1 MANVKTIWI
10 HTSGTPVTTGN
21 YDIRVSPY
29 LVAGIAGTHG
39 GGGNWQFAGFDDS
52 ASYKLYNTTAGTEV
66 TDITGGGTNTLAFYD
81 VDLSLYLNKTTTST
95 QTVASRID
103 FTHASGLRTN
113 VISEYSAG
121 NGVVIDSLQ
130 VLDGR
135 IEGSSPIKANSIIE
149 YTGASGVTV
158 DGVLLKDDIYIGHTG
173 RALLAEANVLIVDAN
188 RSTDITG
195 YVYNTIQEAI
205 DYAQSQTP
213 STTSRWTIYIVP
225 HKNTASY
232 AGYAEALTLYKY
244 IDLIG
249 LGGFAMLKAYI
260 VFSGTWTGGTFA
272 RLKNIVMRPAVDTG
286 LTLRGLECDNCH
298 FGIEEDSSTPTLS
311 LENSQFTNCGFWK
324 FGTVTNAIATTAS
337 NYIMNCQ
344 GNSAVTWDASDL
356 VWGYDYINDASKY
369 FKLT

>member
-1 MANVKTIWI
+1 MANWKETFRLYNG
-10 HTSGTPVTTGN
+10 TSLYTGQAAN
-21 YDIRVSPY
+21 LSFRVSPY
-29 LVAGIAGTHG
+29 STDIAGLTFSETPASS
-39 GGGNWQFAGFDDS
+39 GNYVCTGFTAYHKD
-52 ASYKLYNTTAGTEV
+52 AKLYLSAVEQTSWGIRNIGDPEDNFVSMSDTSAQSVESR
-66 TDITGGGTNTLAFYD
+66 
-81 VDLSLYLNKTTTST
+81 VDFK
-95 QTVASRID
+95 
-103 FTHASGLRTN
+103 HATGLRTN
-113 VISEYSAG
+113 VISEYTAG

-324 FGTVTNAIATTAS
+324 FGTVTNAIATTGS